1 MTHINNNFDDSF
13 LNHFFLDYNED
24 RYFIDWCNLEGSEKI
39 SELSR
44 QLRSYLNYKCNII
57 RLRYSEMNRS
67 VSAPKRTPVLKLEG
81 DLSSLFTRLVM
92 LMNSIVIEDKTIS
105 EKLKILLKNV
115 VEKPNDFFIN
125 LLKEIKNLSTDI
137 WKRLHLLSEFEL
149 HYHPKL
155 INVLIR
161 IGEVMCSIQGV
172 FFYPYF
178 DFYQELKKNYEQLE
192 RELSNLLQMDK
203 VSHSNKKDT
212 NLKVKITK

>member
-1 MTHINNNFDDSF
+1 MTHINNSLDNFDD
-13 LNHFFLDYNED
+13 NFFLDYNED
-24 RYFIDWCNLEGSEKI
+24 QYFIDWSNVEGSEKI

-57 RLRYSEMNRS
+57 RLRYSEMSRS

-92 LMNSIVIEDKTIS
+92 LMNSIVMEDKTIS

-115 VEKPNDFFIN
+115 GEKPNDFYIN

-137 WKRLHLLSEFEL
+137 WKRLHLLSELEL

-161 IGEVMCSIQGV
+161 IGEVMCSIQSV
-172 FFYPYF
+172 YFYPYF

-192 RELSNLLQMDK
+192 RELSNLLQMDN
-203 VSHSNKKDT
+203 VSQSNEKNT
-212 NLKVKITK
+212 RLRVKITK